1 MGGAY
6 IYFSS
11 AHFDIQHWIEGS
23 AESDVPAVLTPPP
36 TLEQQ
41 SLISVDREVRRAT
54 ALYGDFGRMKDLE
67 FQMRIKLRWSA
78 SSSRTAVAIPTE
90 LSGMPNVSVLLLL
103 ISCLRLCPY
112 FVLCTKHYVL

>member
-1 MGGAY
+1 MGGGAY

-41 SLISVDREVRRAT
+41 SLVSVDREARRAT
-54 ALYGDFGRMKDLE
+54 ALYGDFGRMEDLD
-67 FQMRIKLRWSA
+67 FQRHIKLRWSG
-78 SSSRTAVAIPTE
+78 SSSRTEVAIPTE
-90 LSGMPNVSVLLLL
+90 LSGMPNVNVLRML
-103 ISCLRLCPY
+103 ISCLRLYP
-112 FVLCTKHYVL
+112 